1 MNKIHLC
8 TLPLALILA
17 AYSSYSVADGLSTK
31 SDPACDERKSKA
43 PTVSFDLD
51 KMQADP
57 ECVSARLGTTIV
69 LRLTSKKALKSDTL
83 KIKPE
88 DSFDKLWLKG
98 RNDSFDDIIFIRV
111 PGKYDP
117 NRARGYSTHHYSV
130 EVGDKTVDPRIE
142 VEH

>member
-1 MNKIHLC
+1 MNKIYLC

-31 SDPACDERKSKA
+31 SDPACDVRKSEE
-43 PTVSFDLD
+43 PMVSFDLD

-69 LRLTSKKALKSDTL
+69 LRLTSEKALKSAIV
-83 KIKPE
+83 KIDPK
-88 DSFDKLWLKG
+88 DSFDDWLNG
-98 RNDSFDDIIFIRV
+98 RNDSFDDVIFISV

-117 NRARGYSTHHYSV
+117 NMKRGYSTHHYNV
-130 EVGDKTVDPRIE
+130 EVNGKKIDPRVE